1 MRRSQSARM
10 FVKMRLIWLVAVLCN
25 LEELS
30 RVAMGETVLQVLG
43 RLLADRM
50 PRSYVPGVESVAEV
64 WCSGTE
70 F

>member
-1 MRRSQSARM
+1 M
-10 FVKMRLIWLVAVLCN
+10 KMRLIWLVAVLCN

-50 PRSYVPGVESVAEV
+50 PRSYVPRCGE
-64 WCSGTE
+64 CSRGLVLRD
-70 F
+70 